1 MKGVVEPSPSSRGQ
15 QRPAVNPLSGPHC
28 SLTPRPGD
36 TGHKGLGEEVVTG
49 HPQQDAVCPSEG
61 GVGLALRVGITRM
74 WDLNQSTGDGA
85 EPFANLAF
93 GASLG

>member
-1 MKGVVEPSPSSRGQ
+1 MASGQSSNW
-15 QRPAVNPLSGPHC
+15 PALFTH
-28 SLTPRPGD
+28 TQAGD

-61 GVGLALRVGITRM
+61 GVGLAVRVGITRM
-74 WDLNQSTGDGA
+74 WDLNQSIGDGA
-85 EPFANLAF
+85 EAFANLAF